1 MTKHIMIDLE
11 TWGTGPKAIPVS
23 IGACRFNPMGGDIE
37 DCFHVAIDPA
47 SAKAAGLEISSDTL
61 LWWLSKDRDA
71 AREAWLAHKRVDL
84 YSALTGF
91 EDWLASDEYNLVWG
105 NGATFDNVILRS
117 AFEAIQIPCPWKFW
131 QDACYRTLKGLA
143 PAIKIEHAGTH
154 HDALDDAV
162 DQAKHMQAVVAHLG
176 LQL

>member
-1 MTKHIMIDLE
+1 MSKHIMVDIE
-11 TWGTGPKAIPVS
+11 TWGTGSDALPIS
-23 IGACRFNPMGGDIE
+23 IGACRFNPVGGEIE
-37 DCFHVAIDPA
+37 DRFYVCIDPA
-47 SAKAAGLEISSDTL
+47 SAKEAGLSISADTL
-61 LWWLSKDRDA
+61 LWWMAKERNDARD
-71 AREAWLAHKRVDL
+71 AWLAQSRVDIWT
-84 YSALTGF
+84 ALQGF
-91 EDWLASDEYNLVWG
+91 SEWMTSDEFNLVWG

-117 AFEAIQIPCPWKFW
+117 AFEKATVTCPWKFW

-143 PAIKIEHAGTH
+143 PAIKIERSGTH